1 MTNANANNELVTS
14 SLLQAGVVL
23 GAINGEIDLNNSPS
37 LRGSLLA
44 ALRQWQPKKLVLNM
58 SKVPYVDSSAI
69 AVLVEVLK
77 EIRRSGGRV
86 FLFELQPRV
95 KGLLEIAR
103 LDSIFVIAKDQA
115 EEQRVLNEIDKRLAG
130 SKFEF

>member
-1 MTNANANNELVTS
+1 MSSLNTGEDLLTA

-37 LRGSLLA
+37 LRGRLLE
-44 ALRQWQPKKLVLNM
+44 ALRQWKPNKLVLNM
-58 SKVPYVDSSAI
+58 AKVPYVDSSAI

-77 EIRRSGGRV
+77 EIRRTGGRV
-86 FLFELQPRV
+86 LLVELQPRV

-115 EEQRVLNEIDKRLAG
+115 EALEL
-130 SKFEF
+130 